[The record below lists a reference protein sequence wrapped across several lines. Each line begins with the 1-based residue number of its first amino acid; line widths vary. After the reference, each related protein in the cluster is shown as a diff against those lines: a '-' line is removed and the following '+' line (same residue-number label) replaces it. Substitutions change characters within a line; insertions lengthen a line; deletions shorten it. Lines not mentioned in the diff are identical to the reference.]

1 MRSYALNEARAS
13 FSKVFERAL
22 AGEPQ
27 RITRYGKEAVVVL
40 AEKDW
45 AGNHQSS
52 GISGEPTLADLFA
65 KLASGG
71 DADELFGRSHFAD
84 VRPLG
89 SDFDTDH

>member
-1 MRSYALNEARAS
+1 MRSYALNEARAD

-40 AEKDW
+40 AERDW
-45 AGNHQSS
+45 AEKHPSNDVS
-52 GISGEPTLADLFA
+52 GKVTLADLFT

-71 DADELFGRSHFAD
+71 DADELFGRSHFVG

-89 SDFDTDH
+89 GDFDV